1 MLSVIAKIKV
11 IENVRVD
18 PDAGPSLNSNNFTP
32 QLLASGLLPKRKE
45 QIMNKIRLIYKRL
58 GNGKGENQGSHL
70 RRVEIYKWFLRSE
83 INKAD
88 INSVKNV
95 LNAAFL
101 EVRWTSGNPCWSH
114 NNQGSQKIC
123 FIHTSLEKF
132 KNLEGKVE
140 NEKFNLKA
148 PGAMILQSS

>member
-95 LNAAFL
+95 LMQLSWKLGGPVGTPAGPTTIRGLKKSALFTL
-101 EVRWTSGNPCWSH
+101 VWR
-114 NNQGSQKIC
+114 
-123 FIHTSLEKF
+123 
-132 KNLEGKVE
+132 
-140 NEKFNLKA
+140 NLK
-148 PGAMILQSS
+148 I